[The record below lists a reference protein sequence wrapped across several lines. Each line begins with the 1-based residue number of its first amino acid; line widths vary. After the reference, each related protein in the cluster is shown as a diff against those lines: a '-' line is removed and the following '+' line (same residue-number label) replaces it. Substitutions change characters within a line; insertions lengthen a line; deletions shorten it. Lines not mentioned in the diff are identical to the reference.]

1 MVNWMGRDKTCRAC
15 GSALSSQDVRC
26 PVCGRKVSD
35 SPVID
40 VAKLRKKAES
50 IERQQV
56 EKPSVQESGTG
67 QNDGAVRRTDGTNCE
82 SAGQDGGETNG
93 HSEKKSGWLKIGG
106 GIVLV
111 AAVIA
116 LLFGIFGTSHE
127 EKEYQAA
134 VRAIATE
141 VTEYHADLKKQV
153 KSLDAYNRK
162 RIVANLSDNKAI
174 GDLYQKYNAINV
186 PKNMEEEYVRLG
198 ELLKE
203 EEKLRVLVR
212 GIYDNPSAK
221 NIDGEI
227 KRIREMTETIEK
239 RSSAIK
245 GFEQVEPLIGLDKL
259 VAQAVNDAQKM
270 RKQGN
275 RQQFVNKVNFI
286 LEQYTQ
292 LCRADDAI
300 HKLLEKSRIDSVKKG
315 KYRENIQAEREALQ
329 SARGIL
335 NNLEVPSDAKDLV
348 NRLDIIL
355 RVRMD
360 CCERMLKVPSVRSSE
375 EQGRMLSSVL
385 GDCIAAEEARDE
397 FMREYEK
404 YLAQSGNNL

>member
-15 GSALSSQDVRC
+15 GSELSSQDVRC
-26 PVCGRKVSD
+26 PVCGRKVSG
-35 SPVID
+35 SPVVD

-50 IERQQV
+50 IERQQA
-56 EKPSVQESGTG
+56 ENPSVQELNAG
-67 QNDGAVRRTDGTNCE
+67 QNDGAESRTVGTNCE
-82 SAGQDGGETNG
+82 SVGQGGEVTKE
-93 HSEKKSGWLKIGG
+93 HPAKKSGWIKIGG
-106 GIVLV
+106 GVALV
-111 AAVIA
+111 VAVIA

-141 VTEYHADLKKQV
+141 ITEYHADLKKQV
-153 KSLDAYNRK
+153 KSLDADNRK
-162 RIVANLSDNKAI
+162 YIVAKLSDNTAL
-174 GDLYQKYNAINV
+174 GNLYQKYNATDV
-186 PKNMEEEYVRLG
+186 PKTMEEEYVRLG

-212 GIYDNPSAK
+212 GIYDNPAAN

-227 KRIREMTETIEK
+227 KRVREMTESIEK
-239 RSSAIK
+239 KSSAIK

-259 VAQAVNDAQKM
+259 IAQAVNDAQKM

-315 KYRENIQAEREALQ
+315 KYRESIQAEREALQ

-335 NNLEVPSDAKDLV
+335 DNLDVPSDAKDLV
-348 NRLDIIL
+348 RRLDIIL

-360 CCERMLKVPSVRSSE
+360 CCERMLKVPSVRSSK
-375 EQGRMLSSVL
+375 EQDRVLSGVR
-385 GDCIAAEEARDE
+385 GDCIAAEDARVE
-397 FMREYEK
+397 FMREYKK

>member
-56 EKPSVQESGTG
+56 ENPSVQESGTG
-67 QNDGAVRRTDGTNCE
+67 QNDGAERRTDGTNCE

-116 LLFGIFGTSHE
+116 LLFGVFGTSHE
-127 EKEYQAA
+127 EKEYQAT

-186 PKNMEEEYVRLG
+186 PKSMEEEYGRLG

-212 GIYDNPSAK
+212 GIYDNPAAN

-227 KRIREMTETIEK
+227 KRVREMTETIEK
-239 RSSAIK
+239 KSSTIK

-259 VAQAVNDAQKM
+259 VAQAVNDVQKM

-292 LCRADDAI
+292 LCCADDAI
-300 HKLLEKSRIDSVKKG
+300 HKLLEKSRIDNVKKG

-348 NRLDIIL
+348 HRLDIIL

-375 EQGRMLSSVL
+375 EQGRMLSSIR
-385 GDCIAAEEARDE
+385 GDCIAAEDARGE

-404 YLAQSGNNL
+404 YLAQGVNNL